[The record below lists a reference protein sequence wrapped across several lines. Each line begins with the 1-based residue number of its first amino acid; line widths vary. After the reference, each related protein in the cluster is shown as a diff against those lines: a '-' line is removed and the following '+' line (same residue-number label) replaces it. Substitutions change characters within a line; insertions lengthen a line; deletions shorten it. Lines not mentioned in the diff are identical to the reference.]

1 MNSIN
6 YEHKCAHVITGFWD
20 TVLTDITLR
29 EISVSRSQGVP
40 RATTQPPPQCLA
52 CFPCSGSAACWQT
65 IPSCQVSNSEN
76 PPTQRHT
83 PFPAACIQRTVPCP
97 FADNLKGHPA
107 SEVPFL
113 QGQLR
118 PSWDFCHS
126 PCSPSAQGSFLSFH
140 LWQSQEHSLIK
151 GLPTNL
157 YPRVYFPGNPT

>member
-1 MNSIN
+1 MIEIATAQYDDNMNSIN

-20 TVLTDITLR
+20 TVLTNITLR
-29 EISVSRSQGVP
+29 ERPVSRSQGVP
-40 RATTQPPPQCLA
+40 GATTQPPLQDLA
-52 CFPCSGSAACWQT
+52 CFPCPGSAACWQT

-118 PSWDFCHS
+118 PS
-126 PCSPSAQGSFLSFH
+126 
-140 LWQSQEHSLIK
+140 
-151 GLPTNL
+151 
-157 YPRVYFPGNPT
+157 